1 MNNPPNSQAY
11 EALNRAWKS
20 TCRVLLGGEIGE
32 LGRYEPWLSEHM
44 APMLKKKSA
53 LSGKDVCC
61 AMPDY
66 APGARFLSLEEI
78 DFGQKFAPLN
88 INEIKDIDSIIDALG
103 ERFAYCGNMVLG
115 NSSNV
120 EQSSDVHN
128 SFHVLNANFIHDCKY
143 VAYSSYCSDSKY
155 LFSVF
160 SDRSSSHMIRVF
172 ETFKQARCFEA
183 WECFESSDCYFSSC
197 VEASQEAIFSFN
209 LRNRRHVIGNLELPK
224 DKYLALKAKL
234 VGEMREELE
243 RKGRLPSLMD
253 IISSSAPL
261 TRVELPEPDAEQ
273 AGDLEPMEE
282 AFRKTTGV
290 LLGRPLDGLRSYEN
304 WLMRH
309 VPATQKAR
317 SVVSG
322 RSVYVND
329 IVPYNLMLKDRL
341 VKQDEVW
348 KMGVLT
354 KLEPSEIESF
364 EKLKKAAGRIAYF
377 CPEGMVGE
385 SRNIPEVA
393 VVNTSLNCYHCGI
406 ASFNEN
412 TAYSYW
418 ARNSKYMFGSALAF
432 LSSFCMN
439 ANYSTNLSRAFEADG
454 CNNCSDVY
462 FAHNC
467 ENARDAMF
475 CFNAKNLHSAIG
487 NSPLPPE
494 QYRRVKGALLAQ
506 MADELE
512 QNKELKWDIYNIG
525 GRPVT

>member
-1 MNNPPNSQAY
+1 MNNPPGSQAY
-11 EALNRAWKS
+11 EALNKAWKS
-20 TCRVLLGGEIGE
+20 TCRVLLGAEIGNLE
-32 LGRYEPWLSEHM
+32 RYGPWLGEHM
-44 APMLKKKSA
+44 APMLRKKSA
-53 LSGKDVCC
+53 LSGKEVCC

-66 APGARFLSLEEI
+66 ASGARFLSLEEI
-78 DFGQKFAPLN
+78 DFGQKFEPLS
-88 INEIKDIDSIIDALG
+88 INEIKDIDSIMEAVG

-115 NSSNV
+115 NSRQV
-120 EQSSDVHN
+120 ERSSDVHDSFFIYN
-128 SFHVLNANFIHDCKY
+128 SNFIHDCNY
-143 VAYSSYCSDSKY
+143 VAYSSYCSDSRY

-197 VEASQEAIFSFN
+197 VEASQDAIFSFN
-209 LRNRRHVIGNLELPK
+209 LRNKRQVIGNMELPK
-224 DKYLALKAKL
+224 DKYLQLKAKL

-243 RKGRLPSLMD
+243 RKGRFPSLMD

-261 TRVELPEPDAEQ
+261 GGVELPEPDAGA

-282 AFRKTTGV
+282 AFRKTTGI
-290 LLGRPLDGLRSYEN
+290 LLGKPLHDLRSHGG
-304 WLMRH
+304 WLSRH
-309 VPATQKAR
+309 VPATDKAK
-317 SVVSG
+317 SAVSG
-322 RSVYVND
+322 RPVYVND

-348 KMGVLT
+348 KVGA
-354 KLEPSEIESF
+354 
-364 EKLKKAAGRIAYF
+364 LKKAVGRIAYI
-377 CPEGMVGE
+377 CPEGRAGD

-393 VVNTSLNCYHCGI
+393 VANTSLNCYHCGI

-418 ARNSKYMFGSALAF
+418 ARDSKYMFGSALAF

-439 ANYSTNLSRAFEADG
+439 AYYSTNLSRAFEADG

-475 CFNAKNLHSAIG
+475 CFNTKNLHSAIG

-494 QYRRVKGALLAQ
+494 QYRKVKSSLLAQ
-506 MADELE
+506 MAEELE
-512 QNKELKWDIYNIG
+512 RNKELKWDIYAIG
-525 GRPVT
+525 APQPRKQLRWRDLA